1 MFCVSGEHQLFQGM
15 RNVLDQWLW
24 VVGLMVSDAASSLS
38 LAPAL
43 VMKMPRIATSADLDT
58 GNTIGTHILSNR
70 Y

>member
-1 MFCVSGEHQLFQGM
+1 
-15 RNVLDQWLW
+15 
-24 VVGLMVSDAASSLS
+24 MVSDAASSLS

-43 VMKMPRIATSADLDT
+43 VMKMPRIAASADLDT